1 MISCMWIYNPWID
14 KTLHWMDIGFIYYIS
29 YASSYCIEEHSHN
42 KFCHNFGQKLFF
54 QNYLFHQY
62 ILNCGSLT
70 ASTINPSGG
79 TWSQCSSI
87 IWRHYATKY
96 WYYQF
101 LSLFPQKNKI
111 LISNKF
117 MFYWAYKFL
126 PWHWDLLLRFSSC
139 SCNNLKAIC
148 HLTIR

>member
-1 MISCMWIYNPWID
+1 MWIYNPWID

-62 ILNCGSLT
+62 NLNCGSLT
-70 ASTINPSGG
+70 ASTTNSSG

-96 WYYQF
+96 WYFQF

-111 LISNKF
+111 QNYFQINLCFIALTSF
-117 MFYWAYKFL
+117 FHGIEICF
-126 PWHWDLLLRFSSC
+126 WDFRHVL
-139 SCNNLKAIC
+139 AIIWRQYA
-148 HLTIR
+148 T